1 MNYSI
6 KIFGT
11 PVTFDAY
18 NIQAQEL
25 GYFQIFDDGSSEREK
40 FKVHYRPGAKQVT
53 YNYLRYNCLT
63 QPGRPN
69 AFFGISIVFQG
80 EYCKNPMD
88 IYSLFQFAYRELL
101 KNGWI
106 LKEISSKDAQAQF
119 SIQKFSD
126 AGNECNNII
135 TLLSNNINAQL
146 ASSIL
151 PLNIPTPQDA
161 SKVVC
166 LAPQQADDN
175 KILQALAACGTV
187 SISPNYGNAHGN
199 GEIAPGVIEAIL
211 LKYRELEDSFK
222 EWSVE
227 VDTFNQNFSVKRN
240 LGTENELE
248 SEWQNHLS
256 KGNGIADEIEKTDT
270 VIASWLQKK
279 RTHKQLIGAK
289 KMVESLKLTCNQRV
303 GNFGQYKQVFGS
315 GRRSDDGSRP
325 SNGSSISGDGGRPSG
340 GGSISG
346 DGGTEPFSDRF
357 EKFIYH
363 NKKLLSLILV
373 GIIILVGVITA
384 IALTKD
390 DGGDQTAKT
399 ASQTDLPSASVNV
412 ETTPED
418 TYNKEQYLA
427 EAKRELNNNNYP
439 AAYQYYKLA
448 GDTNG
453 MAAAQVDYYKQCL
466 QKATGHPDKEEWF
479 KEEIKKVEKTP
490 TEADLQKIR
499 KTSNSTTKINT
510 GGAKPDDNAGNGATN
525 KAAKYSIQIYSPQNK
540 EVQVQDLKKRT
551 YTFKCYKDGKEDT
564 GGTWYYNNT
573 QTTNKISLKK
583 GSNQIEY
590 KVNGKT
596 VQSISKTLSE

>member
-18 NIQAQEL
+18 NLQAQEL

-211 LKYRELEDSFK
+211 LKYRELKDSFK

-240 LGTENELE
+240 LGTANELE
-248 SEWQNHLS
+248 SEWQAYLS

-279 RTHKQLIGAK
+279 RTHKQLIEAQ
-289 KMVESLKLTCNQRV
+289 KMVKSLKHTCNQRV
-303 GNFGQYKQVFGS
+303 GNFGQYKQVFG
-315 GRRSDDGSRP
+315 GGSRP
-325 SNGSSISGDGGRPSG
+325 SDRGGGISGDGGRPSG

-373 GIIILVGVITA
+373 GIIILVGVITT

-390 DGGDQTAKT
+390 DGGDKTAKT
-399 ASQTDLPSASVNV
+399 ASQTDLPSDSVNV
-412 ETTPED
+412 ETTSKD
-418 TYNKEQYLA
+418 TCNKEQYLDL
-427 EAKRELNNNNYP
+427 AKQELNNNNYP
-439 AAYQYYKLA
+439 GAYQYYKLA

-453 MAAAQVDYYKQCL
+453 MAAAQDEYYKQCL
-466 QKATGHPDKEEWF
+466 HKATGHPEKEEWF
-479 KEEIKKVEKTP
+479 KEEMKKVDYTP
-490 TEADLQKIR
+490 TEADLREIR
-499 KTSNSTTKINT
+499 KSHNTT
-510 GGAKPDDNAGNGATN
+510 ATEKKRNYQIHIYN
-525 KAAKYSIQIYSPQNK
+525 KAGRKVEQEDCKLGN
-540 EVQVQDLKKRT
+540 
-551 YTFKCYKDGKEDT
+551 YTFKLKDGSNYAT
-564 GGTWYYNNT
+564 CIWYRGDDKQDGNT
-573 QTTNKISLKK
+573 FALKS
-583 GSNQIEY
+583 GENLIRA
-590 KVNGKT
+590 KVNDTDPDVASVK
-596 VQSISKTLSE
+596 IIIDN